1 MGWDDDVEEQS
12 WKLCRTGTPPARQC
26 IRVDAF
32 ASSVGV
38 GEVAARV
45 CSCHRGRG
53 RRRGGRAR
61 GGERRGAG
69 PPSYDD
75 ARERERKLP
84 RRDAVTRLYRLSFSP
99 RAAHRADD
107 APLFHPPPQPPPQ
120 GRFHHN
126 QPASARSTA
135 EILGGMGWNE
145 FFFFLLLLSQWETR
159 SGRLSP
165 SAADRRAPILS
176 PPMRNP
182 PPNGGWPAYVTN
194 VHMERMMATMARST
208 KAVRMMGERRD
219 AGTHRTNERV
229 RSPLFH
235 PTLSFD
241 GPGGPFFVSC
251 TPNKTERGPYS
262 ALHTQKIQRRE
273 YTRNTH
279 TLPPPPPSPPTFGV
293 MEGVSQK

>member
-61 GGERRGAG
+61 GGERGGAG

-75 ARERERKLP
+75 ARERERKLR
-84 RRDAVTRLYRLSFSP
+84 RRDAVTPLYRLSFSP

-145 FFFFLLLLSQWETR
+145 FFCFFALALAMGNAVGSPLSLCRRPPRPYPEPADAKPATQWW
-159 SGRLSP
+159 L
-165 SAADRRAPILS
+165 ACLC
-176 PPMRNP
+176 
-182 PPNGGWPAYVTN
+182 
-194 VHMERMMATMARST
+194 
-208 KAVRMMGERRD
+208 
-219 AGTHRTNERV
+219 NERTYGEDDGHDGQEHEGGAHDG
-229 RSPLFH
+229 REARRRHAQNERESKIPPFSSNPL
-235 PTLSFD
+235 L
-241 GPGGPFFVSC
+241 
-251 TPNKTERGPYS
+251 
-262 ALHTQKIQRRE
+262 
-273 YTRNTH
+273 
-279 TLPPPPPSPPTFGV
+279 
-293 MEGVSQK
+293 